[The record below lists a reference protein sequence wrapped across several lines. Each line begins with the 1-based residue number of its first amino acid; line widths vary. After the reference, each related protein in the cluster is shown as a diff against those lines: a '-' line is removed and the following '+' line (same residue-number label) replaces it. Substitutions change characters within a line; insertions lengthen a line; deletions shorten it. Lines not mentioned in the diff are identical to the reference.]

1 VDLAQLRA
9 RDASVRCRTLLI
21 NHVRGSLKSPGYR
34 APVGLTSHTSA
45 VKVTP
50 AVPPAL
56 RTTLAGVLAILEE
69 LSAQIRA
76 SDKALETHLA
86 IS

>member
-1 VDLAQLRA
+1 
-9 RDASVRCRTLLI
+9 
-21 NHVRGSLKSPGYR
+21 
-34 APVGLTSHTSA
+34 

-56 RTTLAGVLAILEE
+56 RTTLTGVLAILEE
-69 LSAQIRA
+69 LSAQILA